1 MIATEPVRILI
12 IDDHDVV
19 RRGVK
24 QILEQAFPYVEIG
37 EADTGQKGLTAVRQE
52 PWDLAIVDISLPD
65 QSGLELLCE
74 LHSTAPRLPLMVL
87 SLHPEEQHAIR
98 AFRAGAMAYLTQQT
112 APEQLAR
119 AVKLVLT
126 GRMYVTAS
134 LGGRMAGSLSK
145 NPIGPAHDT
154 LSERE
159 FEVLVL
165 LAKGQSIRHIA
176 QSLTLSIKTV
186 STYRARLLDKLQLT
200 TTAELIRYALNHH
213 LVDSRTDDSRM
224 PLRISHDRLSS

>member
-1 MIATEPVRILI
+1 MIRRQLVKILV
-12 IDDHDVV
+12 IDDHEVV

-24 QILEQAFPYVEIG
+24 QILEETFPHVEVG
-37 EADTGQKGLTAVRQE
+37 EADTGRKGISAVRQE

-74 LHSTAPRLPLMVL
+74 LHSTAPQLPLMVL
-87 SLHPEEQHAIR
+87 SLHPEEQYAVR
-98 AFRAGAMAYLTQQT
+98 AFRAGAMAYLTKQT
-112 APEQLAR
+112 APEELAR
-119 AVKLVLT
+119 AVKQVLT

-134 LGGRMAGSLSK
+134 LGECMAGSLSK
-145 NPIGPAHDT
+145 IPAGPAHHS

-165 LAKGQSIRHIA
+165 LAQGQSVKNIA

-186 STYRARLLDKLQLT
+186 STYRATYCWTSYSCRPPP
-200 TTAELIRYALNHH
+200 N
-213 LVDSRTDDSRM
+213 
-224 PLRISHDRLSS
+224 